1 VSVPPPS
8 PTAAA
13 ATATLRSAP
22 RRAAARA
29 RGVLP
34 EGRRGPAVLARDAL
48 FRRSLAAADVSSAAL
63 AVVVG
68 VAWLGSDRLTPTLL
82 LALPLVILVSKL
94 VGLYDRDEHLLRKT
108 TLEEA
113 PAVFQ
118 VAALYSLLLWLAGG
132 YLVQGEL
139 GRSQVLALWAL
150 LLVSMLLARALAR
163 RLARGIAPDER
174 CLVLGDLASYERL
187 RGKFHQSHGLPA
199 TLVGRVPL
207 VDRPGRRFGG
217 HVLGSLDTLGLTL
230 AEHDVQRVIIAPN
243 TSDSD
248 EILDAIRLVKAL
260 GVKVSVLP
268 RLFEVVGSSARFDDV
283 DGMTLLAVPSYGLST
298 SSYALKRAMDLVG
311 TTVGLLLLAPLLLTI
326 AAVVKLTS
334 AGPVLYRQT
343 RIGREGREFRMLKF
357 RSMVERAEEQQ
368 AGLLDLNEADGL
380 FKIADDPRLTRVGR
394 VLRRFSLDEL
404 PQLLNVLHGE
414 MSLVG
419 PRPLVPDEDRRVE
432 GWQRRRLHVPPGMTG
447 VWQILGSARI
457 PLQEMVKIDY
467 LYGANWSLWLDVKI
481 LLRTSLYIFGRRG
494 L

>member
-1 VSVPPPS
+1 MERER
-8 PTAAA
+8 TAAA
-13 ATATLRSAP
+13 AHPSAP
-22 RRAAARA
+22 ARRAVHARA
-29 RGVLP
+29 SLP
-34 EGRRGPAVLARDAL
+34 EGRRGPVVLARDAL
-48 FRRSLAAADVSSAAL
+48 FRRTLAAADVISAAL

-68 VAWLGSDRLTPTLL
+68 VSWVGGDGLSATLL
-82 LALPLVILVSKL
+82 LALPLVVLVSKL
-94 VGLYDRDEHLLRKT
+94 AGLYDRDEHLLRKT

-132 YLVQGEL
+132 YLVEGEL

-163 RLARGIAPDER
+163 RLAQRLAPDER
-174 CLVLGDLASYERL
+174 CLLLGDLVAYERL
-187 RGKFHQSHGLPA
+187 RGKFRASHGLPA

-207 VDRPGRRFGG
+207 EDRPGRRFGRD
-217 HVLGSLDTLGLTL
+217 VVGSLDELGLAL
-230 AEHDVQRVIIAPN
+230 AENDVQRVIIAPSG
-243 TSDSD
+243 SDSD
-248 EILDAIRLVKAL
+248 EILDAIRQVKAL
-260 GVKVSVLP
+260 GVKISLLP

-298 SSYALKRAMDLVG
+298 SSHALKRAMDLAG
-311 TTVGLLLLAPLLLTI
+311 TALALLLLAPLLATV
-326 AAVVKLTS
+326 AAVLKLTS
-334 AGPVLYRQT
+334 PGPVLYRQT
-343 RIGREGREFRMLKF
+343 RIGRDGLEFRMLKF
-357 RSMVERAEEQQ
+357 RSMVEGAEEQQ

-394 VLRRFSLDEL
+394 VLRRFSIDEL
-404 PQLLNVLHGE
+404 PQLLNVLRGE

-419 PRPLVPDEDRRVE
+419 PRPLVPDEDQRVE
-432 GWQRRRLHVPPGMTG
+432 GWQRRRLQVPPGMTG

-481 LLRTSLYIFGRRG
+481 LLRTTSYILGRRG

>member
-1 VSVPPPS
+1 MPPPS
-8 PTAAA
+8 PNAAFPA
-13 ATATLRSAP
+13 VPTTLRSAP

-34 EGRRGPAVLARDAL
+34 EGRRRPAVLARDTL

-68 VAWLGSDRLTPTLL
+68 VAWLGSDRLTPALL

-94 VGLYDRDEHLLRKT
+94 AGLYDRDEHLLRKT

-150 LLVSMLLARALAR
+150 LLLSMLLARALAR
-163 RLARGIAPDER
+163 RMAQSIAPDER
-174 CLVLGDLASYERL
+174 CLVLGDPASYERL
-187 RGKFHQSHGLPA
+187 RRKFRHSHGLPA

-217 HVLGSLDTLGLTL
+217 EVLGSLDRLALTL
-230 AEHDVQRVIIAPN
+230 AEHDVQRVIIAPS

-298 SSYALKRAMDLVG
+298 SSHALKRAMDVVG
-311 TTVGLLLLAPLLLTI
+311 ATLGLLVLAPLLVTVS
-326 AAVVKLTS
+326 AAVKLTS

-343 RIGREGREFRMLKF
+343 RIGRDGREFRMLKF
-357 RSMVERAEEQQ
+357 RSMVESAEQQ
-368 AGLLDLNEADGL
+368 KAGLLELNEADGL

-404 PQLLNVLHGE
+404 PQLLNVLRGE

-432 GWQRRRLHVPPGMTG
+432 GWQRRRLQVSPGMTG

-467 LYGANWSLWLDVKI
+467 LYGANWSLWLDVKV
-481 LLRTSLYIFGRRG
+481 LLRTSLYVLGRRG